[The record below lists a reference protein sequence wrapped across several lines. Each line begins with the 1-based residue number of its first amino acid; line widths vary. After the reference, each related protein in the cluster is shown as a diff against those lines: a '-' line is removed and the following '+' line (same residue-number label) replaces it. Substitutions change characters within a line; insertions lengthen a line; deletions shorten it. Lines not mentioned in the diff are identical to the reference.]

1 MLAGDL
7 RKIKQINIWKIR
19 ASDERP
25 ARINHDLSLGPAEKH
40 MKCLGL
46 RVINSVFVLSW
57 VCLVSSKALL
67 LSLVASRLSAVL
79 ACFPKYGGWWGPF
92 QSLFGNLIRHGWL
105 TGGVGIMVFSE
116 HWCIRDFTQP
126 GMAIHLRLE
135 SLSLLNKTGVSHKL
149 LCVNLYD
156 KAKVV
161 LPLLGRW

>member
-7 RKIKQINIWKIR
+7 RTIKQVSIWKIR

-40 MKCLGL
+40 MKCLDL
-46 RVINSVFVLSW
+46 RAVNSVFVLSW

-79 ACFPKYGGWWGPF
+79 ACFPKYGGWWGSF

-105 TGGVGIMVFSE
+105 TGGVGTMVFSE
-116 HWCIRDFTQP
+116 HCCIRDFTQP
-126 GMAIHLRLE
+126 GMAIQLG
-135 SLSLLNKTGVSHKL
+135 SSLLVYLIKQAYLIS
-149 LCVNLYD
+149 CS
-156 KAKVV
+156 V
-161 LPLLGRW
+161 LIFMTKQK